1 MSLELKREP
10 GTTPV
15 YELWVRR
22 HAERGLLLEIWHR
35 PSPNSPQ
42 LKEPLYVAGLG
53 GRNLSLV
60 EHRVLRKL
68 AKLKIDLGGLPIQ
81 ERRTFPL
88 NEDLAMALGLMF
100 RVLAPM
106 RNRDNMRMVVEG
118 IEAMGREEAAYWL
131 GMAMHRKNPR
141 RVLMALRFLLID
153 PQQKV

>member
-1 MSLELKREP
+1 MSLTIKREI

-15 YELWVRR
+15 YELRARR
-22 HAERGLLLEIWHR
+22 HTERGLTLEIWHR

-42 LKEPLYVAGLG
+42 LKEPLYMAGLG

-60 EHRVLRKL
+60 EHRVLRRLGK
-68 AKLKIDLGGLPIQ
+68 AKIDLGGLPIQ
-81 ERRTFPL
+81 ERRSFPL
-88 NEDLAMALGLMF
+88 NEDLALTLGLMF

-106 RNRDNMRMVVEG
+106 RNRDNMRMVLEG

-131 GMAMHRKNPR
+131 GMAMHRRNPR